1 MNLGMGNLN
10 ELFLNW
16 GRPCEAALHVFLKS
30 GLSMCGS
37 PVCEQ
42 NRIEQNR
49 TEQNGSPNSRRFA
62 GWVPEMAHLEC
73 DIRVVLA
80 WRFAGFSCTGMDSQ
94 SVEFQNLL
102 K

>member
-1 MNLGMGNLN
+1 VNLGMGNLN

-42 NRIEQNR
+42 NR

-73 DIRVVLA
+73 DKRVVLA
-80 WRFAGFSCTGMDSQ
+80 WRFAGFSCTGVDSQ

>member
-42 NRIEQNR
+42 NKTGQNR

-94 SVEFQNLL
+94 SVDFQNLL

>member
-10 ELFLNW
+10 ELFLNL

-42 NRIEQNR
+42 NR
-49 TEQNGSPNSRRFA
+49 TEQNSTGRQIRGGSPDGSPK
-62 GWVPEMAHLEC
+62 WP
-73 DIRVVLA
+73 I
-80 WRFAGFSCTGMDSQ
+80 
-94 SVEFQNLL
+94 
-102 K
+102 